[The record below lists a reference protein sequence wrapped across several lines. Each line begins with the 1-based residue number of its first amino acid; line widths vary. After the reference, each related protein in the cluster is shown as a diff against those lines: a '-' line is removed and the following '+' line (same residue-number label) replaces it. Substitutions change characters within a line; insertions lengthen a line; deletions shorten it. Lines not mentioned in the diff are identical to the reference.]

1 MGQDIPLEDVDRYWI
16 EDDGD
21 IARRIVELENQYSSD
36 PDDGIAAMEL
46 GRLYTITSLGKRG
59 FKMLKKAKQLDPRN
73 PEPYKYLAI
82 LNVDM
87 FYQYEKAI
95 PELEEYVSLRP
106 DDVFGRNYLAYLY
119 YETKQYKKAAEQ
131 WEKVQE
137 LDPQNGYAA
146 CKRVRAYAR
155 IHDGAPKL
163 DPRRLH
169 YRNRTLAAYRE
180 AVSILSEDHRRIKWL
195 KRWLDRKTTVT
206 Q

>member
-1 MGQDIPLEDVDRYWI
+1 
-16 EDDGD
+16 
-21 IARRIVELENQYSSD
+21 
-36 PDDGIAAMEL
+36 
-46 GRLYTITSLGKRG
+46 
-59 FKMLKKAKQLDPRN
+59 MLKKARQLDPGN

-95 PELEEYVSLRP
+95 PELEKYVSLRF

-119 YETKQYKKAAEQ
+119 YEIKRYKKAAEQ
-131 WEKVQE
+131 WEKVRE

-155 IHDGAPKL
+155 IYDSAPKL
-163 DPRRLH
+163 DPRRL
-169 YRNRTLAAYRE
+169 YYKKRALTAYQE
-180 AVSILSEDHRRIKWL
+180 AVSLLSENHRRIKWL

-206 Q
+206 R